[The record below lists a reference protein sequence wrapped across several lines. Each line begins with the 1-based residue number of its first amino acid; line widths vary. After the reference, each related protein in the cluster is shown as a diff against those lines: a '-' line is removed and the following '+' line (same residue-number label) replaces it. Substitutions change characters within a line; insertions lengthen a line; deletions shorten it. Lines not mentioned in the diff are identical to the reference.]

1 MQQNL
6 TKTPKG
12 IYMKTTA
19 FYLLILIVSWAGLVR
34 AQEHQSI
41 DSLGTKTLSLDDCL
55 NLAYKFN
62 SSLSSA
68 NYNLDI
74 AEAQLGQAESAN
86 YPTLD
91 ADVLA
96 TIMDQ
101 DPIFVMEGFELQ
113 VPSLSIGQLQL
124 DLPPIAVPNLNQTLM
139 DNKNISASV
148 NLLYPLYTGG
158 KISSLQEQ
166 GKVGVEVAKEQI
178 KKTNLQVK
186 HDVSRYY
193 FAAVLANNLF
203 QIAKEALDRMEA
215 TLEIT
220 ESVYKNGSLKVTKI
234 DYLKNKMF
242 VENLRSI
249 LAQVEAKRE
258 VVFAALKKEMGLKWD
273 TQIDVEDTQI
283 PYSFNPLD
291 QQNLIA
297 EALVSNSDLKMVE
310 LGLSYLNYKIDEMES
325 GHYPT
330 VFVFGKFNQIFN
342 SYDYGMVSKQNK
354 TNFMAGL
361 GIKIPIFQGGLIS
374 NQVNEAETR
383 YKKMLEDKKYY
394 RSGITLKMQDLF
406 FKITKAKDLVQA
418 SGDAMNTA
426 IENRDLNERAYYG
439 DLVGVEDLI
448 QAQILESL
456 MKANYNKVL
465 FDHIEAILELEY
477 YLGVD
482 NHQSN

>member
-1 MQQNL
+1 
-6 TKTPKG
+6 
-12 IYMKTTA
+12 MKNVA
-19 FYLLILIVSWAGLVR
+19 FYLLFFIVSCTSFFKIHG
-34 AQEHQSI
+34 QQYEDTTQS
-41 DSLGTKTLSLDDCL
+41 KTLSLEDCI

-62 SSLSSA
+62 SSLSSV
-68 NYNLDI
+68 NYNLEI
-74 AEAQLGQAESAN
+74 AESRLGQAESAS

-91 ADVLA
+91 ADVIA

-101 DPIFVMEGFELQ
+101 DPIYVIEGFELH
-113 VPSLSIGQLQL
+113 VPPLTIGQLQL
-124 DLPPIAVPNLNQTLM
+124 ELPPIAVPNLTQTLM
-139 DNKNISASV
+139 DNKNVSASV

-186 HDVSRYY
+186 YDVSRYY
-193 FAAVLANNLF
+193 FAAVLSSSLF

-249 LAQVEAKRE
+249 LSQVQAKQSI
-258 VVFAALKKEMGLKWD
+258 VFAALKKEMGLNWN
-273 TQIDVEDTQI
+273 TEIDIKDTQI
-283 PYSFNPLD
+283 PYSFSALD
-291 QQNLIA
+291 QQNLIS
-297 EALVSNSDLKMVE
+297 EALVSNSDLKMVN
-310 LGLSYLNYKIDEMES
+310 LGLSYLNYKVDEMKS

-330 VFVFGKFNQIFN
+330 IFVFGKFNQIFN

-354 TNFMAGL
+354 TAFMLGL
-361 GIKIPIFQGGLIS
+361 GVKIPIFQGFLIS
-374 NQVNEAETR
+374 NQVDEAETR
-383 YKKMLEDKKYY
+383 YKKMLEDKEYY
-394 RSGITLKMQDLF
+394 RSGIALKMQDLF
-406 FKITKAKDLVQA
+406 FKITNAKNLVQA
-418 SGDAMNTA
+418 TEDAMNTA
-426 IENRDLNERAYYG
+426 IENRELNERAYYG

-465 FDHIEAILELEY
+465 FDHIESILELDY
-477 YLGVD
+477 YLGID
-482 NHQSN
+482 NNYSY

>member
-1 MQQNL
+1 MLKTLFVN
-6 TKTPKG
+6 TKGNKMN
-12 IYMKTTA
+12 IIR
-19 FYLLILIVSWAGLVR
+19 LCLILYLFSCFCFLQLK
-34 AQEHQSI
+34 AQQKEDTLQ
-41 DSLGTKTLSLDDCL
+41 TKALSLADCL
-55 NLAYKFN
+55 DIAYKHN

-74 AEAQLGQAESAN
+74 AEAQLGQTESAN

-91 ADVLA
+91 ADILA

-101 DPIFVMEGFELQ
+101 DPIYIIEGFELQ
-113 VPSLSIGQLQL
+113 VPPLNLGQLQL
-124 DLPPIAVPNLNQTLM
+124 NIPPIAVPSLTQTLM

-148 NLLYPLYTGG
+148 NLVYPLYTGG
-158 KISSLQEQ
+158 KISSLQDQ

-186 HDVSRYY
+186 FDVSRYY
-193 FAAVLANNLF
+193 FAAVLADNLH
-203 QIAKEALDRMEA
+203 QIGKEALDRMEA

-249 LAQVEAKRE
+249 LAQVEAKQS
-258 VVFAALKKEMGLKWD
+258 VVYAALKKEMGLKWNEE
-273 TQIDVEDTQI
+273 IEIVDTQI
-283 PYSFNPLD
+283 PYSFSSLD
-291 QQNLIA
+291 QQNLIS
-297 EALVSNSDLKMVE
+297 EALVTNSDLKMVD
-310 LGLSYLNYKIDEMES
+310 LGLSYLNYRVDEMKS

-330 VFVFGKFNQIFN
+330 VFVFGRFNQIFN

-354 TNFMAGL
+354 TNFTFGL
-361 GIKIPIFQGGLIS
+361 GVKIPIFQGLLIS
-374 NQVNEAETR
+374 NQVDEAETR
-383 YKKMLEDKKYY
+383 YKKLLEDKEYY

-406 FKITKAKDLVQA
+406 YKITKAKEQIQSVE
-418 SGDAMNTA
+418 DAMNTA
-426 IENRDLNERAYYG
+426 IENRELNERAYYG

-448 QAQILESL
+448 QAQILESI
-456 MKANYNKVL
+456 MKANYYKNL

-477 YLGVD
+477 YIGS
-482 NHQSN
+482 NHSNY

>member
-6 TKTPKG
+6 NKSPKG
-12 IYMKTTA
+12 ICMKTIA
-19 FYLLILIVSWAGLVR
+19 FHLLVMIVCWTGLLKPQDFQSDDSIKTIL
-34 AQEHQSI
+34 
-41 DSLGTKTLSLDDCL
+41 LSLDDCL

-68 NYNLDI
+68 NYNLEI
-74 AEAQLGQAESAN
+74 AESQLGQTQSAN

-91 ADVLA
+91 ADVLG

-113 VPSLSIGQLQL
+113 VPPLSIGQLQL
-124 DLPPIAVPNLNQTLM
+124 DLPPIAVPNVNQTLM

-148 NLLYPLYTGG
+148 NLLYPLFTGG
-158 KISSLQEQ
+158 KISSLQDQ

-186 HDVSRYY
+186 FDVSRYY
-193 FAAVLANNLF
+193 FAAVLSNNLF

-249 LAQVEAKRE
+249 LAQVEAKQSL
-258 VVFAALKKEMGLKWD
+258 VNAALKKEMGLNWD
-273 TQIDVEDTQI
+273 TEINIQDSQI

-291 QQNLIA
+291 QQNLIS

-310 LGLSYLNYKIDEMES
+310 LGLSYLNYKVDEMKS

-354 TNFMAGL
+354 TNFMVGL
-361 GIKIPIFQGGLIS
+361 GIKIPIFQGFLVS
-374 NQVNEAETR
+374 NQIDEAETR
-383 YKKMLEDKKYY
+383 YKKMLEDKEYY
-394 RSGITLKMQDLF
+394 RSGITLKIQDLF
-406 FKITKAKDLVQA
+406 FKISNAKNLVQA
-418 SGDAMNTA
+418 TEDAMNTA
-426 IENRDLNERAYYG
+426 IENRELNERAYYG

-465 FDHIEAILELEY
+465 FDHIDSILELEY
-477 YLGVD
+477 YLG
-482 NHQSN
+482 SNTTYNK

>member
-1 MQQNL
+1 
-6 TKTPKG
+6 
-12 IYMKTTA
+12 MKITL
-19 FYLLILIVSWAGLVR
+19 FYLLILIVSSAGLVK

-41 DSLGTKTLSLDDCL
+41 DSLDTKTLSLDDCL

-68 NYNLDI
+68 NYNLEI
-74 AEAQLGQAESAN
+74 AESQLGQAESAN

-91 ADVLA
+91 ADVLG

-113 VPSLSIGQLQL
+113 VPPLSIGQLQL

-139 DNKNISASV
+139 DNKNVSASV

-178 KKTNLQVK
+178 KKTNLQVR

-193 FAAVLANNLF
+193 FASVLANSLY
-203 QIAKEALDRMEA
+203 QIAKEALDRMQA

-249 LAQVEAKRE
+249 LAQVESKQSL
-258 VVFAALKKEMGLKWD
+258 VIAALKKEMGLKWD
-273 TQIDVEDTQI
+273 AEIDIKDKQI
-283 PYSFNPLD
+283 PYAFTTID
-291 QQNLIA
+291 EQNLISQ
-297 EALVSNSDLKMVE
+297 ALISNSDLKMVE
-310 LGLSYLNYKIDEMES
+310 LGLSYLSYKIDEMES

-361 GIKIPIFQGGLIS
+361 GVKIPIFQGGLIS
-374 NQVNEAETR
+374 NQVNEAENR
-383 YKKMLEDKKYY
+383 YKKMLEDKEYY

-406 FKITKAKDLVQA
+406 FKITKAKELIQA
-418 SGDAMNTA
+418 TEDAMNTA
-426 IENRDLNERAYYG
+426 IENRELNERAYYG

-448 QAQILESL
+448 EAQILESL
-456 MKANYNKVL
+456 MKANYNKAL
-465 FDHIEAILELEY
+465 FDHAESILELDY
-477 YLGVD
+477 YLGSD
-482 NHQSN
+482 YSKN

>member
-1 MQQNL
+1 
-6 TKTPKG
+6 
-12 IYMKTTA
+12 MKTTA
-19 FYLLILIVSWAGLVR
+19 FYLFMLIISWAGLDR
-34 AQEHQSI
+34 AQEHQLI
-41 DSLGTKTLSLDDCL
+41 DSLDIKKLSLSDCL

-68 NYNLDI
+68 NYNLEI
-74 AEAQLGQAESAN
+74 AESQLGQAESAS

-91 ADVLA
+91 ADVLG

-113 VPSLSIGQLQL
+113 VPPLSIGQLQL

-139 DNKNISASV
+139 DNKNVSASV

-178 KKTNLQVK
+178 KKTNLLVK

-249 LAQVEAKRE
+249 LAQVEAKQS
-258 VVFAALKKEMGLKWD
+258 VVYAALKKEIGLRWD
-273 TQIDVEDTQI
+273 ADINISDTQI
-283 PYSFNPLD
+283 PYTFNPLD
-291 QQNLIA
+291 QQNLIS
-297 EALVSNSDLKMVE
+297 EALVTNSDLKMVD
-310 LGLSYLNYKIDEMES
+310 LGLSYLNYKVDEMKS
-325 GHYPT
+325 GHYPI

-354 TNFMAGL
+354 TNFTFGL
-361 GIKIPIFQGGLIS
+361 GVKIPIFQGFLIS
-374 NQVNEAETR
+374 NQVDEAENR
-383 YKKMLEDKKYY
+383 YKKMLEDKEYY
-394 RSGITLKMQDLF
+394 RSGITLKLQDLYY
-406 FKITKAKDLVQA
+406 KITKAKEQIQSVE
-418 SGDAMNTA
+418 DAMNTS
-426 IENRDLNERAYYG
+426 IENRELNERAYYG

-456 MKANYNKVL
+456 MKANYNRAL
-465 FDHIEAILELEY
+465 FNHAESILELDY
-477 YLGVD
+477 YLGSD
-482 NHQSN
+482 YSKN

>member
-1 MQQNL
+1 
-6 TKTPKG
+6 
-12 IYMKTTA
+12 MKTITL
-19 FYLLILIVSWAGLVR
+19 YSLILMVALTCFAK
-34 AQEHQSI
+34 AQENQSN
-41 DSLGTKTLSLDDCL
+41 DSLEITTLSLEDCL
-55 NLAYKFN
+55 DLAYKFN

-68 NYNLDI
+68 NYNLEI
-74 AEAQLGQAESAN
+74 AESQLGQAESAN

-101 DPIFVMEGFELQ
+101 DPIYVMEGFELQ
-113 VPSLSIGQLQL
+113 VPSLTIGQLQL
-124 DLPPIAVPNLNQTLM
+124 DLPPLAVPDLTQTLM

-158 KISSLQEQ
+158 KISSLQDQ
-166 GKVGVEVAKEQI
+166 GQVGVEVAKEQI
-178 KKTNLQVK
+178 KKTNLQVR

-193 FAAVLANNLF
+193 FAAVLADNLH

-249 LAQVEAKRE
+249 LAQVEAKQLI
-258 VVFAALKKEMGLKWD
+258 VYAALKKETGLRWD
-273 TQIDVEDTQI
+273 AEINITDKQI

-291 QQNLIA
+291 QQNLIS
-297 EALVSNSDLKMVE
+297 EALVTNSDLKMVD
-310 LGLSYLNYKIDEMES
+310 LGINYLNYKVDEMKS

-330 VFVFGKFNQIFN
+330 VFVFGRFNQIFN

-354 TNFMAGL
+354 TNFTFGL
-361 GIKIPIFQGGLIS
+361 GVKIPIFQGFLIS
-374 NQVNEAETR
+374 NQVDEAKNR
-383 YKKMLEDKKYY
+383 YKKMLEDKEYY

-406 FKITKAKDLVQA
+406 YKITKAKELIQSVE
-418 SGDAMNTA
+418 DAMNTA
-426 IENRDLNERAYYG
+426 IENRELNERAYYG

-456 MKANYNKVL
+456 MKANYNRAL
-465 FDHIEAILELEY
+465 FDHIESILEMEY
-477 YLGVD
+477 YLG
-482 NHQSN
+482 SNYRNN